1 MKNWAPL
8 GVTPTVKQFHDHIIN
23 YMCITLGSRPSR
35 SLWHK
40 IMIMKKAKPIV
51 YLSFIV
57 VSYLLLHSGNMECF
71 ASEYVTRSGKS
82 LHIEETHP
90 QGQSLSDIHLNS
102 SGFDHN
108 LSEAFEDRDP
118 IKSVYIGDLDDNG
131 FDEFYIITVSS
142 GSGSYG
148 SIIALA
154 SNRDKSLSMIHFPT
168 VRSGDERFAGYMG
181 HDNFHISGN
190 KLIRS
195 FPIFLSYDKNS
206 NPTGGK
212 RQLTYGLYPG
222 EASWQLKILDFT
234 DIK

>member
-1 MKNWAPL
+1 
-8 GVTPTVKQFHDHIIN
+8 
-23 YMCITLGSRPSR
+23 
-35 SLWHK
+35 
-40 IMIMKKAKPIV
+40 MIMKNTKLILFLSLIV
-51 YLSFIV
+51 A
-57 VSYLLLHSGNMECF
+57 SYSLLHSGDMEVF
-71 ASEYVTRSGKS
+71 ANEYVTRSGKS

-108 LSEAFEDRDP
+108 LSETLEDRNP
-118 IKSVYIGDLDDNG
+118 IKSVYIGDLDDNE

-148 SIIALA
+148 NIIAFA

-168 VRSGDERFAGYMG
+168 IRSGDERFDGYMG

-195 FPIFLSYDKNS
+195 FPIFLSSNKNS

-222 EASWQLKILDFT
+222 EASWQLKILDLK